1 MTKQPTKK
9 RHADPPSDFARETE
23 ADRKPSHQARP
34 RAQWRN
40 DLYVVI
46 FEANTRAG
54 QIFDVGLL
62 LAILLSVVVVSLE
75 TVEPF
80 HAEWSQQLLWIEW
93 GLTLLFTIEYLARLV
108 TVRKPLKYAL
118 SFFGIIDLLA
128 FSPMYLAL
136 LVGWETTSMS
146 VVRSIRLLRVFRV
159 LKMVRMLREA
169 RELRGAII
177 RAREKIFVFVAV
189 VLIAV
194 TISGT
199 IMYQLEKDREDSL
212 FTSIP
217 ESMYWAIITMTTVG
231 YGDIVPH
238 TVLGKLVSSILILL
252 GYSLIIVPTG
262 FVSAEIR
269 ALKERGAATPRTCP
283 ECLREGHASDATYC
297 DHCGAMLEP
306 S

>member
-1 MTKQPTKK
+1 MTNQPTKK
-9 RHADPPSDFARETE
+9 HHADSPSDFAKKVQ
-23 ADRKPSHQARP
+23 ADRELGYETRP
-34 RAQWRN
+34 RAQWRHY
-40 DLYVVI
+40 LYVVI

-54 QIFDVGLL
+54 QLFDIGLL

-75 TVEPF
+75 TVESVY
-80 HAEWSQQLLWIEW
+80 AEWSQQLLWIEW
-93 GLTLLFTIEYLARLV
+93 GLTLLFTMEYVARLV
-108 TVRKPLKYAL
+108 TVRKPMKYAL
-118 SFFGIIDLLA
+118 SFFGIVDLLA

-136 LVGWETTSMS
+136 LIGWETTSMS

-159 LKMVRMLREA
+159 FKMVRMLREA
-169 RELRGAII
+169 RELRGAIV
-177 RAREKIFVFVAV
+177 RAREKIFVFMAV

-199 IMYQLEKDREDSL
+199 IMYQLEKDREGSL
-212 FTSIP
+212 FISIP

-238 TVLGKLVSSILILL
+238 TVLGKVVSSILILL